1 MQKKL
6 EAFVKILIGGTF
18 FVPLALIPSS
28 FIFPFI
34 VPKIL
39 IFRSLTLLML
49 GGFLLLFIINREK
62 YRFRLTGVNTAV
74 IVFFISF
81 SLSSFVG
88 VDWYKSFWDN
98 HERMLGLF
106 TMAHFVIYYFVV
118 SAVARDWSDWRL
130 FLKIFLGAGAVVMI
144 LGFMQKADP
153 QFLLNQGSGRVSATL
168 GNGIYYSGYGLFL
181 FFIGLLLFFKE
192 KTPLWRL
199 YAAIGAILGFIGI
212 FVGGTRG
219 TIMGLLVSLPVTI
232 VCYLLAFSKHKKTK
246 IILWIVTALILIL
259 CGLGIVFRKSEF
271 VSRVPGVNRFLG
283 TDFTGGDTGGTRFN
297 AWRIAVSGWKE
308 RPILGWGPNNYYYTF
323 NKYYEPKFLENGWGE
338 TWFDNAHSA
347 VFNTLAVQGL
357 LGLIAYIGLFVVS
370 FGALI
375 KAFYARKID
384 GHVLAISSGFL
395 AGHFVHNFFVFENP
409 TSYLFFF
416 FFLAFI
422 NAQTA
427 DYPEVA
433 PLKNEEKFP
442 LSAGVVVAFAVFL
455 FIYATDINPARANT
469 ATLRSIQ
476 AMYRD
481 PVLGRELYDKAIKIP
496 SPHID
501 DIRNDFARASAP
513 GMMALLQNN
522 NLDEAK
528 KVFVLAYDEL
538 GKNREL
544 HPQDIRVHIEQAQLA
559 GAMAQKTSN
568 AGLVMET
575 EKNLT
580 EALSYSP
587 RRQQLQYMLSMVK
600 LQLGKKNE
608 AIALLKESI
617 DNDPK
622 IEEGWWRLAL
632 TYDQA
637 GDNAEAR
644 KIIAEAGE
652 KGIVFGSEQGK
663 NAVNGILSKKK

>member
-1 MQKKL
+1 MLEKKL
-6 EAFVKILIGGTF
+6 VMFIKILIVCTF
-18 FVPLALIPSS
+18 FVPLALVPTD

-49 GGFLLLFIINREK
+49 GAFLLLVSVNREK
-62 YRFRLTGVNTAV
+62 YRPRLTGLNIAV
-74 IVFFISF
+74 LIFFVSF
-81 SLSSFVG
+81 SLSTFAG

-106 TMAHFVIYYFVV
+106 TMTHFVIYYFVV
-118 SAVARDWSDWRL
+118 SAIAREWNDWRL
-130 FLKIFLGAGAVVMI
+130 FLKIFLGAGAVVMF
-144 LGFMQKADP
+144 LGFIQKADP

-192 KTPLWRL
+192 ENLLWKL
-199 YAAIGAILGFIGI
+199 YAAIGAIMGFVGI
-212 FVGGTRG
+212 FMGGTRG
-219 TIMGLLVSLPVTI
+219 TIMALLVSIPVVI

-246 IILWIVTALILIL
+246 IILWTMTGLIVLL
-259 CGLGIVFRKSEF
+259 CGSAIVFRKSEF
-271 VSRVPGVNRFLG
+271 VSRLPGLNRFLS
-283 TDFTGGDTGGTRFN
+283 TDFTGRDTAGTRFN

-308 RPILGWGPNNYYYTF
+308 RPILGWGPNNYFYAF

-357 LGLIAYIGLFVVS
+357 LGLIAYLGLFVVP
-370 FGALI
+370 FGWLL
-375 KAFYARKID
+375 KSFYAQKID
-384 GHVLAISSGFL
+384 GHILAISSGFL

-416 FFLAFI
+416 FFLAFV
-422 NAQTA
+422 NAQTTE
-427 DYPEVA
+427 YPELP
-433 PLKNEEKFP
+433 PLKREENFP
-442 LSAGVVVAFAVFL
+442 VGMSVVVTLAVLL
-455 FIYATDINPARANT
+455 FIYASNLNPARANT
-469 ATLRSIQ
+469 ATLRAIQ
-476 AMYRD
+476 GVYSA
-481 PVLGRELYDKAIKIP
+481 PAIGLELYQKALSIP

-501 DIRNDFARASAP
+501 DIRNDFARASGGA
-513 GMMALLQNN
+513 MMTLLKNN
-522 NLDEAK
+522 NVDEAK
-528 KVFVLAYDEL
+528 KIFILAYDEL
-538 GKNREL
+538 QKNRVL
-544 HPQDIRVHIEQAQLA
+544 HPMDIRVHIEQAQLA
-559 GAMAQKTSN
+559 GAMAQKTN
-568 AGLVMET
+568 NGGLVAES

-608 AIALLKESI
+608 AISLLRESI
-617 DNDPK
+617 DNDYK

-637 GDNAEAR
+637 GDNATA
-644 KIIAEAGE
+644 KKVIAEAKE
-652 KGIVFGSEQGK
+652 KGIVFGEQGQ
-663 NAVNGILSKKK
+663 NALAGIMNKK